1 MIAIGGLLTCIVFV
15 YSFQISGNQNVIG
28 VKMPHLNNN
37 LLVKTSKRKILS
49 CMLAS
54 IEDDVFDDI
63 DIPVGVDVSNL
74 IADTDIENNT
84 VPTNRQL
91 VWSAAVKSSVRV
103 KELGRTCEEY
113 MRLPASECKISM
125 ITTVHL
131 SSYS

>member
-15 YSFQISGNQNVIG
+15 YSFQISGNQNIIG
-28 VKMPHLNNN
+28 VKMPHLNN
-37 LLVKTSKRKILS
+37 LLVMTSKRKILS

-54 IEDDVFDDI
+54 VEDDVFDDL
-63 DIPVGVDVSNL
+63 DIPVGLDVSNL
-74 IADTDIENNT
+74 TADSDIEDNT

>member
-54 IEDDVFDDI
+54 VEDDVFDDL

-113 MRLPASECKISM
+113 MRLPASECKISK
-125 ITTVHL
+125 ITTVRL